1 MSNPMNRKGRKVLK
15 LGITRPEP
23 RQTELTVQWLTP
35 VQDRRPDQAAVWT
48 PVRGLDLPVIAF

>member
-1 MSNPMNRKGRKVLK
+1 MNRKGRKVLK